1 MDYLVAN
8 LGWYM
13 ATAFAV
19 GFVMAWI
26 SCSRVEE

>member
-13 ATAFAV
+13 AAAFAV
-19 GFVMAWI
+19 GFVVAWI